1 MPLYDYHCTE
11 CGTFRAW
18 RSMREAREP
27 APCPDCDRPGERAM
41 AAPGLALM
49 ASNRRL
55 AHQRNEKSAHE
66 PRLETRAAPPSDH
79 GHHHHHGHGH
89 HHHHKAGRPWMI
101 GH

>member
-1 MPLYDYHCTE
+1 MPLYDYHCPE

-27 APCPDCDRPGERAM
+27 APCPDCERPGGRAM
-41 AAPGLALM
+41 AAPSLALM
-49 ASNRRL
+49 AGDRRI

-66 PRLETRAAPPSDH
+66 PRLESRPAPSDH
-79 GHHHHHGHGH
+79 GHHHHH
-89 HHHHKAGRPWMI
+89 HHKGGRPWMI